1 MLKQAL
7 RFDVFRIVQDRERH
21 LTPATS
27 EGAVVSAV
35 TIVLMALLIL
45 YETVSFFR
53 ADIRTSM
60 TVDSNSFHKEPVN
73 FNITF
78 TKIPCSHMVV
88 EIFDPQTGARIPE
101 LSNSIEVEY
110 SRVLQESPSVVVGQ
124 YHPNMGMLNLNPTA
138 PLEGCRMA
146 GHFLIDKVPG
156 NFYLAGQRNMDIR
169 RMPPSDHI
177 IHELWIGQTRMDLK
191 HDHIPESLA
200 NGLGGV
206 RHMNEDPAHTLYQYF
221 LQIVPTYFENT
232 NGKVQKIGY
241 QYTATFSKA
250 QGPESLPPGVYFRH
264 VHTPLAVEYRWEYQ
278 SWSHFLVNI
287 CAVVGGVYTVMGFVA
302 TWLESVTKTV
312 APVVSRRMRAS
323 AAGKKDSN

>member
-35 TIVLMALLIL
+35 TLVLMALLIL
-45 YETVSFFR
+45 YETVCFFQ
-53 ADIRTSM
+53 ADIRSSM

-78 TKIPCSHMVV
+78 TKIPCPHMVV

-110 SRVLQESPSVVVGQ
+110 SRVLQESPSVVIGQ
-124 YHPNMGMLNLNPTA
+124 YHPNMGMLNLNPNA

-146 GHFLIDKVPG
+146 G
-156 NFYLAGQRNMDIR
+156 
-169 RMPPSDHI
+169 
-177 IHELWIGQTRMDLK
+177 
-191 HDHIPESLA
+191 
-200 NGLGGV
+200 
-206 RHMNEDPAHTLYQYF
+206 
-221 LQIVPTYFENT
+221 
-232 NGKVQKIGY
+232 
-241 QYTATFSKA
+241 
-250 QGPESLPPGVYFRH
+250 
-264 VHTPLAVEYRWEYQ
+264 
-278 SWSHFLVNI
+278 SHFLVNV

-302 TWLESVTKTV
+302 TWLESVTKRV
-312 APVVSRRMRAS
+312 APAVKRMRG
-323 AAGKKDSN
+323 AAKKDSN